1 MSQPFKLTASL
12 AGHDDDVRC
21 PFEALYQ
28 FQGILDA
35 LFTAANVKGL

>member
-21 PFEALYQ
+21 PSEAPAQL
-28 FQGILDA
+28 QGILGA
-35 LFTAANVKGL
+35 LLMAANVNIL